1 MAAGLLTSFVVLLL
15 GAALATAAPAAAID
29 DPSRPAGRVT
39 HGPSCRP
46 GGLVVE
52 VVAGTAPYAVRLATT
67 RTPTGE
73 DEAVLEPGETATL
86 RSDDVAW
93 GETID
98 GRLEYT
104 ARDGSGVAYTDELE
118 EYSFT
123 RPTRE
128 DCAAVA
134 LPTTPEPEPPTASPP
149 GEPTGIP
156 SGTSGSGQAPVPGPT
171 EESRPSGSA
180 APAPADRSSEPPG
193 RQVGAGQT
201 VTLQASGFL
210 PGEQVTI
217 RVGDG
222 GAVLGTATAGPDGT
236 VETEVRIP
244 DRAPT
249 GPATVNLVGIDS
261 AVVAD
266 VDLHV
271 AAAERSVAGDAWDD
285 VVPLTA
291 AAIALVVSA
300 AGLVSVGGAQR
311 AGRRSTVIRSA

>member
-1 MAAGLLTSFVVLLL
+1 MCAHKHRNGGARITTTPWGAVENRATPTRTLRPSLSAGFVTGFVAVLCGL
-15 GAALATAAPAAAID
+15 ALAAAAPAAAAD
-29 DPSRPAGRVT
+29 DPTRPDARVT

-104 ARDGSGVAYTDELE
+104 ARDGSRVAYTDELE

-128 DCAAVA
+128 DCTAVA

-156 SGTSGSGQAPVPGPT
+156 SGTSGSGQA
-171 EESRPSGSA
+171 
-180 APAPADRSSEPPG
+180 
-193 RQVGAGQT
+193 
-201 VTLQASGFL
+201 
-210 PGEQVTI
+210 
-217 RVGDG
+217 
-222 GAVLGTATAGPDGT
+222 
-236 VETEVRIP
+236 
-244 DRAPT
+244 
-249 GPATVNLVGIDS
+249 
-261 AVVAD
+261 
-266 VDLHV
+266 
-271 AAAERSVAGDAWDD
+271 
-285 VVPLTA
+285 
-291 AAIALVVSA
+291 
-300 AGLVSVGGAQR
+300 
-311 AGRRSTVIRSA
+311 